1 VIEGTLRTLLIALDA
16 VVAHTATPGGV
27 AMATGIERFPP
38 EWLARTPFHSYRIP
52 GALLAALVGGSA
64 AVATALLIANRQAGA
79 LASIVAGLILAGWIA
94 IEVRVL
100 TQPATP
106 TRTETTYF
114 ASGIAIAVLAF
125 ALLLA

>member
-1 VIEGTLRTLLIALDA
+1 MIEGTLRMVLIAFNA
-16 VVAHTATPGGV
+16 VVALTATAGGL

-64 AVATALLIANRQAGA
+64 ALATALLIADRHLGA
-79 LASIVAGLILAGWIA
+79 LASIAAGLILAGWIA

-100 TQPATP
+100 TQPAAP
-106 TRTETTYF
+106 TGTETVYF
-114 ASGIAIAVLAF
+114 AAGVAIAVLGF